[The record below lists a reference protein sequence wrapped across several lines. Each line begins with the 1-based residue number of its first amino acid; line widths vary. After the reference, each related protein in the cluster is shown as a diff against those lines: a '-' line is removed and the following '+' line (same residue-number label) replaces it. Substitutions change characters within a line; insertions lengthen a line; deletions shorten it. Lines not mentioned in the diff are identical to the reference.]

1 MLLVQGVAAGAH
13 GYAEG
18 GIGEEGGEG
27 GDEGGHVLLLAHEAV
42 DAVGDDVGDGAYIGA
57 DDGKLV
63 LHGFDERQGK
73 AVVEGGLHEEVGLT
87 EEAFLVGPILRT
99 VVGDAVLEAAVG
111 DGLAERAA
119 GDVLALTAYVVA
131 LEGDAALHE
140 LLAGI
145 EEDVDAL
152 ALDEVGEEEHAG
164 DGMVTVG
171 LHRGVGGVGDAVA
184 TDDDLVAGD
193 NGGDVVVEV
202 PREEQHG
209 GTTVYQ
215 RHEPAVG
222 PAVAVARHA
231 LVVLVEEQLTTK
243 QLAQQGEGGVLE
255 EAHAMAGDGDVAE
268 VVAVAHELAEE
279 HEEAGDETPYLL
291 DPALAYL
298 IHRTRRGEVDE
309 VALKRLLDELAVL
322 DVLAHHGG
330 AVHGRREGGDEE
342 DSHIFMRMIFI

>member
-1 MLLVQGVAAGAH
+1 MAAGAH

-27 GDEGGHVLLLAHEAV
+27 GDEGGHVLLLAHETV
-42 DAVGDDVGDGAYIGA
+42 DAVGDDVGDGAFKGA
-57 DDGKLV
+57 DDGELV
-63 LHGFDERQGK
+63 LHGFHEYQRI
-73 AVVEGGLHEEVGLT
+73 AFVVVVGGEDEEVGLT
-87 EEAFLVGPILRT
+87 EEALLVGSILGT

-119 GDVLALTAYVVA
+119 GDVLALAAYIVA

-171 LHRGVGGVGDAVA
+171 LHRGAGGVGDAIA
-184 TDDDLVAGD
+184 TDDDLIAGD
-193 NGGDVVVEV
+193 NGGDIVVEV

-215 RHEPAVG
+215 GHEPAVG

-231 LVVLVEEQLTTK
+231 LVVLVEEQLAAK

-268 VVAVAHELAEE
+268 VVAVAHKLAEE
-279 HEEAGDETPYLL
+279 HEEAGDEAP
-291 DPALAYL
+291 
-298 IHRTRRGEVDE
+298 
-309 VALKRLLDELAVL
+309 
-322 DVLAHHGG
+322 
-330 AVHGRREGGDEE
+330 
-342 DSHIFMRMIFI
+342 